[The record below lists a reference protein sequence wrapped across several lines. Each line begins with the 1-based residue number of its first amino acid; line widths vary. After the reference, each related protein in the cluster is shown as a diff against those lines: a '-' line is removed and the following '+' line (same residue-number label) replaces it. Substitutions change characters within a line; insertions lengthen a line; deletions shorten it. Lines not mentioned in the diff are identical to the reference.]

1 MQWFFVFEQDNDDNE
16 LYVPIK
22 ARDMDSAFSKAR
34 KVAARK
40 GWLSFRVQDQSGEH
54 NRHFLGRAS

>member
-1 MQWFFVFEQDNDDNE
+1 MRWFFVFEQDNDDVYE
-16 LYVPIK
+16 PVQ
-22 ARDMDSAFSKAR
+22 ARNMDSAFNKAR

-40 GWLSFRVQDQSGEH
+40 GWRSFRVQDQSGEH